1 MLLTRKK
8 KLADF
13 NKIWTFGPG
22 TSMAMNV
29 MKSMKR
35 KTRSR
40 LHYARYSKVWTIM
53 YMHLEGWLHK
63 YLLLYSNFMFKQTT
77 GKLFSTE
84 IEVIIRLPTFSRL
97 TCWSMIMGKNL
108 FGLNF
113 MRKKSTNEII
123 SKLSYSFYYYYF
135 LKKNFWLDSS
145 NWIQLNSVESNKNE
159 ISLES
164 SFFLIILLCNFYQII
179 EWTKHYVQSNLN
191 IRHF

>member
-1 MLLTRKK
+1 
-8 KLADF
+8 
-13 NKIWTFGPG
+13 
-22 TSMAMNV
+22 MAMNV

-135 LKKNFWLDSS
+135 FKIKTFD
-145 NWIQLNSVESNKNE
+145 WIHQIEFNS
-159 ISLES
+159 I
-164 SFFLIILLCNFYQII
+164 
-179 EWTKHYVQSNLN
+179 QSNQ
-191 IRHF
+191 IKAKSPWRVHSF